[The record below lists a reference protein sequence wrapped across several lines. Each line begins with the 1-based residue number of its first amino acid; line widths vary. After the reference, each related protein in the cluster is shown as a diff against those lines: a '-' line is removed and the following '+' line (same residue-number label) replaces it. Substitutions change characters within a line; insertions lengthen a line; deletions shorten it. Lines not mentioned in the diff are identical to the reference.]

1 MMFTMTDLTRVL
13 EGAAG
18 DGVHCTL
25 ATCSDLNVNLVHLDA
40 GHVVG
45 AHANDDVDVV
55 IVVLGGHGR
64 LMIDGEGTELAAN
77 VVVNVPRL
85 SRRSVRAAGGEGL
98 DYLSIHRR
106 RGPLGIG
113 RARSD
118 LTALGAAPDEGGDPA
133 CWAHLF
139 ESDSPDT
146 PS

>member
-1 MMFTMTDLTRVL
+1 MFTMTDLTRLL
-13 EGAAG
+13 ESAAG
-18 DGVHCTL
+18 DGVHWALEACG
-25 ATCSDLNVNLVHLDA
+25 DLNVNLVHLDA
-40 GHVVG
+40 AHVVSE
-45 AHANDDVDVV
+45 HANDEVDVV

-64 LMIDGEGTELAAN
+64 LMIDGKGTELTAN
-77 VVVNVPRL
+77 VVVSVPRL
-85 SRRSVRAAGGEGL
+85 SRRSVRAADGEGL

-106 RGPLGIG
+106 RGRLDIG